1 MMAERDELI
10 EQLRQLTDKLE
21 TEGFVVRG
29 QNQQTD
35 KLSERNAQLQERTEE
50 FREIVTM
57 KDQVYFDIPDAVF
70 RCLVS
75 GA

>member
-29 QNQQTD
+29 QTQQTD

-57 KDQVYFDIPDAVF
+57 KDLVYGW
-70 RCLVS
+70 L
-75 GA
+75 